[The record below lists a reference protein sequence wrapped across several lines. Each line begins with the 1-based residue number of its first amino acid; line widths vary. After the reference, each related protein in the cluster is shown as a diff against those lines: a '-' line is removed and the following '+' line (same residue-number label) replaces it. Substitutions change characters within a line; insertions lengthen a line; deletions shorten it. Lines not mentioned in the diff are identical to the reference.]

1 MIFGVSSVLI
11 ITILIIVDIAM
22 LLFRFRYI
30 ERKRE
35 EFRLKCQAEMREHE
49 VGVSSAMKGIM
60 SGRQEVVDSIR
71 RMGELTEQLKNI
83 DAEPRA

>member
-1 MIFGVSSVLI
+1 MIFGVSAVLI

-22 LLFRFRYI
+22 LLFRFWYV

-35 EFRLKCQAEMREHE
+35 AFRLECQAEMREHE
-49 VGVSSAMKGIM
+49 VGASSAMKGIM